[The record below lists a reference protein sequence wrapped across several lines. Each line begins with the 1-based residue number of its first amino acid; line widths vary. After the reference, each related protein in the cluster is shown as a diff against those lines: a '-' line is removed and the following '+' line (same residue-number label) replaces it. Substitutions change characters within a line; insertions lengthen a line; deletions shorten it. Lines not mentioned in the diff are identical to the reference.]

1 MAFSFQFFLA
11 GMFSRNAQY
20 AANNLRILYEFKKFM
35 NLNKKLELRGCLDR
49 DNIEVDK
56 NGDSEPLI
64 TFSV

>member
-1 MAFSFQFFLA
+1 
-11 GMFSRNAQY
+11 MFSRNIQY
-20 AANNLRILYEFKKFM
+20 AANNLRILYESRKFV

-56 NGDSEPLI
+56 NGDSEPVI

>member
-11 GMFSRNAQY
+11 RNVQY
-20 AANNLRILYEFKKFM
+20 AANNSRILHEFKKIM